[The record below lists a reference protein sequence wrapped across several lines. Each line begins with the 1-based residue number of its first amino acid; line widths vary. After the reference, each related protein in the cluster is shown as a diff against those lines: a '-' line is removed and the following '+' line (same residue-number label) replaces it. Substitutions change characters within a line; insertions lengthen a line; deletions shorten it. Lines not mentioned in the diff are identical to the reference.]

1 VRPRKAITDDALA
14 WGIKRSDLP
23 TLEVLLDIRDL
34 LAGSARR
41 EGRKPERKPRP
52 DARTE
57 ADGAPGE

>member
-1 VRPRKAITDDALA
+1 VRSRKAIVDDALA
-14 WGIKRSDLP
+14 WGKRGDLP
-23 TLEVLLDIRDL
+23 ALEVLLDIRDL

-41 EGRKPERKPRP
+41 DGRKPERKPRP